1 MSLTGKL
8 VICGLAAVLF
18 GGSAANAGSIWAKG
32 SRRTCQLF
40 TDSKAQDLG
49 DVLTIVIEEDSK
61 IENET
66 SRKMDKTT
74 ARKAEMDGTL
84 DLANI
89 LQPIGEH
96 IFDFPKLDFTS
107 SSSTEFDGGADY
119 GTDRSMDD
127 KITVV
132 VEDVQPNGNL
142 VVLGSRTRDVAGD
155 KQIIQIS
162 GIVRPEDITFD
173 NTISSSRVANFHIVH
188 KTIGRE
194 NRFTKP
200 GWLGRLANLLNPF

>member
-1 MSLTGKL
+1 
-8 VICGLAAVLF
+8 
-18 GGSAANAGSIWAKG
+18 
-32 SRRTCQLF
+32 
-40 TDSKAQDLG
+40 
-49 DVLTIVIEEDSK
+49 
-61 IENET
+61 
-66 SRKMDKTT
+66 
-74 ARKAEMDGTL
+74 
-84 DLANI
+84 
-89 LQPIGEH
+89 
-96 IFDFPKLDFTS
+96 
-107 SSSTEFDGGADY
+107 
-119 GTDRSMDD
+119 
-127 KITVV
+127 
-132 VEDVQPNGNL
+132 